1 MSFYIIEDEDGN
13 TMDYNGY
20 FNFPISQT
28 ELFDEPNEPAK
39 FAEELGGHVVE
50 LVEEQK
56 VKLPQD
62 VCEELDDWMADNQDR
77 LVGRIGELIFDMMT
91 HEPKLTN
98 VFCFVGDSE
107 ENYFKIIDAYRYG
120 WEAEP
125 EAKWYVKTPEAWESE
140 DGDFGWLYKSIYG
153 GIDTTSHFDG
163 EENEQFTRAEIK
175 QYHLDSDIFTLVPV
189 EEEK

>member
-1 MSFYIIEDEDGN
+1 MNKQDAVDA
-13 TMDYNGY
+13 TMQRID
-20 FNFPISQT
+20 
-28 ELFDEPNEPAK
+28 PNEVTDKVSREQLKSDLARIINKIDEHYYPK
-39 FAEELGGHVVE
+39 VV
-50 LVEEQK
+50 
-56 VKLPQD
+56 LPQD
-62 VCEELDDWMADNQDR
+62 VGEELDEWMFDNKDR

-125 EAKWYVKTPEAWESE
+125 EAKWYVQTPKEWWEDSDIPE
-140 DGDFGWLYKSIYG
+140 WM
-153 GIDTTSHFDG
+153 HFDTCRG
-163 EENEQFTRAEIK
+163 VCSGFSKLGRTAFTRAEIK
-175 QYHLDSDIFTLVPV
+175 QYNLDSDIFTLVPV